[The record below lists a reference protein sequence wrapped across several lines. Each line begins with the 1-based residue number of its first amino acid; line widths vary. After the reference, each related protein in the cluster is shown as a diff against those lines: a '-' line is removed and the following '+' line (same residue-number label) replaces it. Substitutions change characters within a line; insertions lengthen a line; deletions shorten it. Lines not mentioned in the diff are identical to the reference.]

1 MPVFAY
7 IARSR
12 SGEKIEG
19 SVEAGDRHAAI
30 LQIERLGHVPVSVR
44 EDSTARKT
52 KAAPVA
58 AGGKATKWRL
68 TLWPGRGPRM
78 GTRETLQFTTELGD
92 LLASGMKLG
101 NALNTLSRRRTR
113 PDADAIIASL
123 RDDII
128 RGTSLSEALAR
139 FKETF
144 PPLFVSMIR
153 AGEASGALPEV
164 MQRLVKN
171 MERMQETKE
180 KVIMALVYPG
190 IVLIA
195 GTGTL
200 VFAMSFV
207 IPRFAVIFKEL
218 NSTLPLP
225 TKILIGISTV
235 MVNYGVFIVAGLLI
249 AILLIRRW
257 LKTDIG
263 ISWWHSFQLHIPL
276 IRSIVFA
283 SNFAQFARTLGM
295 LIGNGVSVLE
305 ALGIVERAIQ
315 NRVLSA
321 EIRNAR
327 SRVTDGATI
336 SVPLAAGRIFPPILT
351 DMLAIGEETGDM
363 SGALGHIAQRYENEL
378 DRSVKIFTTVLEP
391 ILIVLMAVLVG
402 FVAIS
407 ILLAVFEMT
416 SGLNA

>member
-1 MPVFAY
+1 MPVYAY

-19 SVEAGDRHAAI
+19 SIEAADRHAAI
-30 LQIERLGHVPVSVR
+30 LQAERLGHVLVSIR
-44 EDSTARKT
+44 ES
-52 KAAPVA
+52 AAA
-58 AGGKATKWRL
+58 AAAKPGADGGKASKWRF
-68 TLWPGRGPRM
+68 TLRPGRGPRM
-78 GTRETLQFTTELGD
+78 GARETLQFTTELGD

-128 RGTSLSEALAR
+128 RGTSLSEALSR

-164 MQRLVKN
+164 MQRLVRN

-190 IVLIA
+190 IVLTA
-195 GTGTL
+195 GAGTL

-207 IPRFAVIFKEL
+207 IPRFAIIFTEL
-218 NSTLPLP
+218 KSTLPLP
-225 TKILIGISTV
+225 TKILIGISDG
-235 MVNYGVFIVAGLLI
+235 MAHYGIFILAGIVI
-249 AILLIRRW
+249 AAVLIRRW
-257 LKTDIG
+257 LKTDLG
-263 ISWWHSFQLHIPL
+263 ISWWHAFQLRVPL

-295 LIGNGVSVLE
+295 LIGNGVAVLE

-336 SVPLAAGRIFPPILT
+336 SVPLAAGKVFPPILT

-407 ILLAVFEMT
+407 ILLAVFDMT